1 MGHGVLTSADLTM
14 IRLFMEPRGT
24 TPYIGKDSPDQIGL
38 WLGLQIID
46 HYMKSH
52 PRVTIGE
59 LLHENDYEKILRE
72 SGVSSVSKQKVMEPA
87 LYLIPVTLGGYTS
100 FTGFAGL

>member
-1 MGHGVLTSADLTM
+1 
-14 IRLFMEPRGT
+14 MEPRGT

-59 LLHENDYEKILRE
+59 LLRENDYGKILRE
-72 SGVSSVSKQKVMEPA
+72 SGYHPSANKNNGTS
-87 LYLIPVTLGGYTS
+87 TLFDTCHVGGYAP
-100 FTGFAGL
+100 FAGLAGL